1 MAVTWKTIVFA
12 VIVCVAMAA
21 GAWAQEDEDAVP
33 AGSGPIE
40 KNLVF
45 ATVDGKPLQYDI
57 ARPQEGTGPFPLILC
72 IHAGAWQ
79 LGDKK
84 SFRRDLRKLGPRGY
98 VAVTVNYRLA
108 PAYRWPAQLEDVRT
122 ALRYF
127 RSHAA
132 EFNIDPARVAAVGD
146 DSGGHL
152 ALMLALLGA
161 KEEKDVPVEKSTRV
175 QAVVNLFGP
184 TDLRE
189 WRVTSAWVE
198 TKVRI
203 AFFKSS
209 EQVLQDFVGT
219 LDRTAPI
226 FAEVSPVSHVT
237 PDAPPIM
244 TIVGSEDPLITLDQP
259 RAFHEAL
266 RKAGV
271 KEELVI
277 IEGADHDFYSIDKNG
292 EATKK
297 MFGFFDKCL
306 KGAEGAK

>member
-1 MAVTWKTIVFA
+1 MTHNTSGREYAKEMAVIRKKTILWTVFVLIA
-12 VIVCVAMAA
+12 VAA
-21 GAWAQEDEDAVP
+21 SAWAQEDEDAAP

-40 KNLVF
+40 KNLVY
-45 ATVDGKPLQYDI
+45 ATVDGKPLAVRHCAAAGGQGAVPADSVYSRGGM
-57 ARPQEGTGPFPLILC
+57 ATGR
-72 IHAGAWQ
+72 Q
-79 LGDKK
+79 K

-108 PAYRWPAQLEDVRT
+108 PAYRWPAQLDDVRT

-152 ALMLALLGA
+152 ALMLALTAA

-189 WRVTSAWVE
+189 WRVYEHVGGDE
-198 TKVRI
+198 GPHRV
-203 AFFKSS
+203 FKSS

-219 LDRTAPI
+219 LDRTAR
-226 FAEVSPVSHVT
+226 SS
-237 PDAPPIM
+237 
-244 TIVGSEDPLITLDQP
+244 
-259 RAFHEAL
+259 R
-266 RKAGV
+266 R
-271 KEELVI
+271 
-277 IEGADHDFYSIDKNG
+277 
-292 EATKK
+292 
-297 MFGFFDKCL
+297 CRR
-306 KGAEGAK
+306 